1 MRRIVAGVLIVT
13 TTLAYLASGV
23 SVAYSEAVPAE
34 IVAAHEAAAKLQQE
48 RQAAMQS
55 AEAQARANEVVQQRS
70 SVVAASAHSPTTS
83 VVRGNHL
90 SIASIGLVAPI
101 VNVGVTTTNNIDVPA
116 GNQVGYWTGSA
127 VPGTPGAVFLDG
139 HVDGVFASLQRVP
152 MGQTFSMVYGGQTF
166 TYRVVHKEVADLA
179 GIDMNR
185 ALSVYG
191 GAAEGL
197 NIMTCAGNFVPS
209 MDTYDKRL
217 VVYAHRI

>member
-1 MRRIVAGVLIVT
+1 MRRTVASVLIVA
-13 TTLAYLASGV
+13 TTLAYLASGA

-34 IVAAHEAAAKLQQE
+34 IVGVREAAAELQQE
-48 RQAAMQS
+48 RQAT
-55 AEAQARANEVVQQRS
+55 EAQTMANEATQQRTAM
-70 SVVAASAHSPTTS
+70 VTASATRPSIS
-83 VVRGNHL
+83 VTRGNHL

-101 VNVGVTTTNNIDVPA
+101 VNVGVTATNNIDVPA
-116 GNQVGYWTGSA
+116 GKQVGYWTGSA
-127 VPGTPGAVFLDG
+127 TPGTSGAVFLDG
-139 HVDGVFASLQRVP
+139 HVDGVFASLQRVSV
-152 MGQTFSMVYGGQTF
+152 GQTFSMIYSGQTLA
-166 TYRVVHKEVADLA
+166 YRVVHKEVVDLA

-217 VVYAHRI
+217 VVYTHRI